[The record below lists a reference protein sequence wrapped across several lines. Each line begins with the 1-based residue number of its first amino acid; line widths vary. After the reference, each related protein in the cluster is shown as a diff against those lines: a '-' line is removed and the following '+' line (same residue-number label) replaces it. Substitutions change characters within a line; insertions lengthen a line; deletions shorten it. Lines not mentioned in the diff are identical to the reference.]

1 MYIYLL
7 PIVHDIRTHTHTHTH
22 IYIYM
27 SSILTNHGRTLD
39 LTTKN
44 GRILS
49 SKNIL
54 QYMRQFNRT
63 RKYPSH
69 LR

>member
-7 PIVHDIRTHTHTHTH
+7 PIVHDIRTHTH

-39 LTTKN
+39 LTTRN